1 MALVYKHGTYGEFA
15 ETVARPTTQSGT
27 LAVYVG
33 TAPVNLVRGYEAYV
47 NTPVYMAD
55 LNAAKRYMG
64 YSDDWASFTLCEAFW
79 AHFDNLAG
87 NVGPIVAI
95 NVLDPATHKKA
106 EATTAQLTFVNKR
119 ATISSDTIILD
130 TLALADKTEGTDYSI
145 DYDWNKKEAIITD
158 IGETPISTQV
168 QATYSEVDV
177 SMVDKDDV
185 IGGVTAGGVHT
196 GMGCIALIYQKYN
209 FIPNLIAAP
218 GWSHDKEVYEAMI
231 TAGTKIN
238 GHWDA
243 FVVSDLP
250 VSVPTSTIDSAVV
263 GSTEVGSNTLIDNV
277 DAAISYKDLNGFTNE
292 RTKVCWPMGIDSSG
306 RVFHGSTITMWAM
319 LNTDE
324 SNNGIPME
332 SPSNKDA
339 FITAQYFG
347 PDSKNQGFDQT
358 RANDLNAAG
367 ITTIVYWGARWAIW
381 GPHTAAYKFGAVTD
395 PRVIFDNSL
404 RMMMYI
410 SNSFQQEWAMTIDE
424 PMTRALSDTIKNRE
438 QEKADALVAVGAL
451 IGKPVVT
458 FEESKNSTAEL
469 VEGNFVWGFEGTPTP
484 PFKSGTL
491 QVAYTD
497 AGFDTYFGEAEGEV

>member
-47 NTPVYMAD
+47 NAPVYMAD
-55 LNAAKRYMG
+55 FNAAKRYMG
-64 YSDDWASFTLCEAFW
+64 YSDNWASFTLCEAFK

-130 TLALADKTEGTDYSI
+130 TLALADKTEGTDYSV
-145 DYDWNKKEAIITD
+145 DYDFNQKQVIITD
-158 IGETPISTQV
+158 IGTTPISEAV
-168 QATYSEVDV
+168 QATYNEVDV
-177 SMVDKDDV
+177 STIDEDDI

-196 GMGCIALIYQKYN
+196 GLGCIALIYQKYN
-209 FIPNLIAAP
+209 MIPNLIAAP
-218 GWSHDKEVYEAMI
+218 GWSDNKDVYEAMI

-243 FVVSDLP
+243 FVVADLP
-250 VSVPTSTIDSAVV
+250 VGDGTDTVDEIITWK
-263 GSTEVGSNTLIDNV
+263 NT
-277 DAAISYKDLNGFTNE
+277 NGYTNE
-292 RTKVCWPMGIDSSG
+292 RTKVCWPMGVDSSG
-306 RVFHGSTITMWAM
+306 RVFHCSTLTVWAM

-339 FITAQYFG
+339 FISAQYFG
-347 PDSKNQGFDQT
+347 EESTNQGFDQT

-367 ITTIVYWGARWAIW
+367 ITTIVYWGARWVVW

-410 SNSFQQEWAMTIDE
+410 SNSFQQEWATTIDE

-451 IGKPVVT
+451 IGNPVVT
-458 FEESKNSTAEL
+458 FEESENSTAEL

-497 AGFDTYFGEAEGEV
+497 EGFDTYFGEAEGEV

>member
-47 NTPVYMAD
+47 NAPVYMAD
-55 LNAAKRYMG
+55 FNAAKRYMG
-64 YSDDWASFTLCEAFW
+64 YSDNWASFTLCEAFK

-95 NVLDPATHKKA
+95 NVLDPDTHKKA

-130 TLALADKTEGTDYSI
+130 TLALADKTEGTDYSV
-145 DYDWNKKEAIITD
+145 DYDFNQKQVIITD
-158 IGETPISTQV
+158 IGTTPISEAV
-168 QATYSEVDV
+168 QATYNEVDV
-177 SMVDKDDV
+177 SAIDEDDI
-185 IGGVTAGGVHT
+185 IGGVTTGGVHT
-196 GMGCIALIYQKYN
+196 GLGCIALTYQKYN
-209 FIPNLIAAP
+209 MIPNLIAAP
-218 GWSHDKEVYEAMI
+218 GWSDNKDVYEAMI

-243 FVVSDLP
+243 FVVADLP
-250 VSVPTSTIDSAVV
+250 VGDGTDTVDEIITWK
-263 GSTEVGSNTLIDNV
+263 NT
-277 DAAISYKDLNGFTNE
+277 NGYTNE
-292 RTKVCWPMGIDSSG
+292 RTKVCWPMGVDSSG
-306 RVFHGSTITMWAM
+306 RVFHCSTLAVWAM

-339 FITAQYFG
+339 FISAQYFG
-347 PDSKNQGFDQT
+347 EESTNQGFDQT

-367 ITTIVYWGARWAIW
+367 ITTIVYWGARWVVW

-458 FEESKNSTAEL
+458 FEESENSTAEL

-497 AGFDTYFGEAEGEV
+497 EGFDTYFGEAEGEV